1 MTATK
6 QIKQKDSSIMTG
18 QEYITLDEFA
28 AMSGLEPTKEVERL
42 YNLLVKRNLNP
53 ANFYVAKH
61 ARAKEKH
68 TYYLVA
74 KYNFILSLIM
84 DKIDYIEVDVVNHDI
99 MDEVAVA
106 VIKRKGYEKPFV
118 WHLPKSS
125 YSVYNPNSQHNY
137 YFMLRKACIVQA
149 ARFIFADVFDS
160 LGLPMYV
167 QEELYMMDY
176 NSGQVDD
183 LVNTNNTD
191 NKDEQNNHSNNT
203 NKTNK
208 LHQIDS
214 EKTNTGS
221 HNNNNGSNSR
231 ELYSDNISLR
241 YDRLAE
247 RALRAG
253 VDFEQ
258 LVSNLI
264 NMLTRNSDISYEQL
278 DVVKKKEVLDY
289 VEKYLEKRIAE
300 EEKNI
305 FEMEDTSFQI

>member
-6 QIKQKDSSIMTG
+6 QIKQKDVNPMIS

-28 AMSGLEPTKEVERL
+28 AMSGLEPAREIEML
-42 YNLLVKRNLNP
+42 YNLLIKRNLNP
-53 ANFYVAKH
+53 ANFYVVRQ
-61 ARAKEKH
+61 ARTKDKYS
-68 TYYLVA
+68 YYLVA

-84 DKIDYIEVDVVNHDI
+84 DKIDYIEVDVINHDI

-125 YSVYNPNSQHNY
+125 YSVYNPHSQHNY

-176 NSGQVDD
+176 NSSQVDN
-183 LVNTNNTD
+183 LVNT
-191 NKDEQNNHSNNT
+191 DEQNNQSNNT
-203 NKTNK
+203 NKADK
-208 LHQIDS
+208 LNQIGS
-214 EKTNTGS
+214 GKTSNS
-221 HNNNNGSNSR
+221 PRDNDNNNGSSPDK

-247 RALRAG
+247 RASRAG

-278 DVVKKKEVLDY
+278 NVVKKKEVLDY

-305 FEMEDTSFQI
+305 FEVEDTSFQI

>member
-1 MTATK
+1 MTTAK
-6 QIKQKDSSIMTG
+6 QIKQKDSNSMAS

-28 AMSGLEPTKEVERL
+28 AMSGVEPTKEVERL
-42 YNLLVKRNLNP
+42 YNLLIKRNLNP
-53 ANFYVAKH
+53 ANFYVVRQ
-61 ARAKEKH
+61 ARTKDKYS
-68 TYYLVA
+68 YYLVA

-84 DKIDYIEVDVVNHDI
+84 DKIDYIEVDVINHDI

-125 YSVYNPNSQHNY
+125 YSVYSAHLQNNY

-149 ARFIFADVFDS
+149 ARFIFADVFES

-176 NSGQVDD
+176 NSSQVDD
-183 LVNTNNTD
+183 LVNTNSSD
-191 NKDEQNNHSNNT
+191 NKDKQNNQSNN
-203 NKTNK
+203 
-208 LHQIDS
+208 QIES
-214 EKTNTGS
+214 EQTRARSHDKNNESNTK
-221 HNNNNGSNSR
+221 
-231 ELYSDNISLR
+231 ELYSDNIGLR

-289 VEKYLEKRIAE
+289 VEKYLEKRMAE

-305 FEMEDTSFQI
+305 FEMEDSSFQI